1 MPVLVIII
9 LSSFTLLKGNK
20 KGRIFFLTKCCAGE
34 SIDIALSLVS
44 PAILHLN
51 ATYSFDLVGVN
62 LIGLAEN
69 GCRALRLYIMHLPG
83 NQMMKL

>member
-1 MPVLVIII
+1 MHDCHRNL
-9 LSSFTLLKGNK
+9 FY
-20 KGRIFFLTKCCAGE
+20 GE

-44 PAILHLN
+44 PAIFHLN

-69 GCRALRLYIMHLPG
+69 GCCALRVLG
-83 NQMMKL
+83 DCW

>member
-1 MPVLVIII
+1 MHDCHRNL
-9 LSSFTLLKGNK
+9 FY
-20 KGRIFFLTKCCAGE
+20 GE

-44 PAILHLN
+44 PAIFHLN
-51 ATYSFDLVGVN
+51 AIYSFDLVGIN